1 MAKKKIECFKQFSSI
16 NDMFRYLD
24 SFGPVTEDSAAGC
37 LTSPTWYASESYD
50 EARQRC
56 VKGDDSLAKMMRGSD
71 KLDIHI
77 PSTGTRKRMMTGVAG
92 FAPHVP
98 NFLAGVPNNMIFV
111 KEQKVQKKVLTVMYG
126 CNTLGDV
133 DPDEIA
139 KVSARVLSCVMSMER
154 KGYRINLY
162 AVNAAEER
170 YVKSGFCV
178 KIKDSGQHIDVL
190 KCAFPLLSA
199 AWNRRFAFRFREV
212 ASNFSIHMGHTVYGY
227 ELRAFLDKNN
237 VKYDIALGY
246 YDAENVKTVEDLEKL
261 FIESANKL
269 NK

>member
-1 MAKKKIECFKQFSSI
+1 MARRKECFKQFGSI
-16 NDMFRYLD
+16 SDMFKYLD
-24 SFGPVTEDSAAGC
+24 SFGAVEESSIAGS

-56 VKGDDSLAKMMRGSD
+56 IKGDDNLAKMLRGSD

-111 KEQKVQKKVLTVMYG
+111 KEQKVQKKVITVMYG
-126 CNTLGDV
+126 CNTLGSV
-133 DPDEIA
+133 DADQIA

-162 AVNAAEER
+162 AVNAAEENGVR
-170 YVKSGFCV
+170 SGFSV

-199 AWNRRFAFRFREV
+199 AWNRRFAFRYREV
-212 ASNFSIHMGHTVYGY
+212 SSNFSRRMGASMYGD
-227 ELRAFLDKNN
+227 ELRSFLDKYN
-237 VKYDIALGY
+237 VKYDIAINY
-246 YDAENVKTVEDLEKL
+246 YDAANVKTVEELEKL
-261 FIESANKL
+261 FVEASNKL

>member
-1 MAKKKIECFKQFSSI
+1 MARRIECFKQFGSI
-16 NDMFRYLD
+16 AEMFKYLD
-24 SFGPVTEDSAAGC
+24 GFGAVPESSEAGC
-37 LTSPTWYASESYD
+37 LYNPTWYASESYD

-56 VKGDDSLAKMMRGSD
+56 IKGDGNLAKMLRGSD
-71 KLDIHI
+71 KLDIHM

-111 KEQKVQKKVLTVMYG
+111 KEQKVQKKVITVMYG

-133 DPDEIA
+133 EPDEIA
-139 KVSARVLSCVMSMER
+139 KVSARVLSCVMSLER
-154 KGYRINLY
+154 KGYRVNLY
-162 AVNAAEER
+162 AVNAAEQN
-170 YVKSGFCV
+170 YVRSGFSV

-212 ASNFSIHMGHTVYGY
+212 ASHFTAGMGNSMYGY
-227 ELRAFLDKNN
+227 DLRSFLNKNN
-237 VKYDIALGY
+237 VKYDIALNY
-246 YDAENVKTVEDLEKL
+246 YDAAKVRTVEELEKL
-261 FIESANKL
+261 FVEASKKL

>member
-1 MAKKKIECFKQFSSI
+1 MRKECFKQFGSI
-16 NDMFRYLD
+16 DDMFKYLD
-24 SFGPVTEDSAAGC
+24 GFGKVTESSEAGC
-37 LTSPTWYASESYD
+37 LTSPSWYASESYD

-56 VKGDDSLAKMMRGSD
+56 VKGDDNLAKMLRGSD

-111 KEQKVQKKVLTVMYG
+111 KEQKIQKKVITVMYG
-126 CNTLGDV
+126 CNTLGSV
-133 DPDEIA
+133 EPDEIA

-162 AVNAAEER
+162 AVNAAEQNG
-170 YVKSGFCV
+170 VKSGFSV

-199 AWNRRFAFRFREV
+199 AWNRRFAFRYREV
-212 ASNFSIHMGHTVYGY
+212 ASNFTAGMGHSMYGY
-227 ELRAFLDKNN
+227 DLRSFLDKHN
-237 VKYDIALGY
+237 VKYDIALNY
-246 YDAENVKTVEDLEKL
+246 YDAAKVNTVEELEKL
-261 FIESANKL
+261 FIESSKKL